1 MTVALSTN
9 QELWWIT
16 LAVGLVVALVV
27 WGLLE
32 ALRRTVLEVERA
44 VDDVW
49 TMGKRVAQNT
59 ATSHL
64 LGTTLERGRELL
76 QELEHHKAVA
86 EGRPPPRSGTPPAE
100 GSA

>member
-1 MTVALSTN
+1 MLELAISTN
-9 QELWWIT
+9 QTLWSVT

-32 ALRRTVLEVERA
+32 ALRRTVVEVERA

-64 LGTTLERGRELL
+64 LATTKERGGELL
-76 QELEHHKAVA
+76 EELEQHRAPT
-86 EGRPPPRSGTPPAE
+86 GGGGP
-100 GSA
+100 

>member
-1 MTVALSTN
+1 MLELAVSTN
-9 QELWWIT
+9 QTLWWVT

-44 VDDVW
+44 VEDVW

-64 LGTTLERGRELL
+64 LATTKERGGELL
-76 QELEHHKAVA
+76 EELEQHRAA
-86 EGRPPPRSGTPPAE
+86 GGGGA
-100 GSA
+100 